1 MVPVPPPGPC
11 PSSLAPPQ
19 TLTSPPVSLFTS
31 RSISLSH
38 SVSRAHL
45 PSAAPHPFSWR
56 EARRFPFL
64 RARPPRR
71 QHRAFCTSCFNS
83 CRAPFPPQDLPAR
96 PPMGGQVSSPGSFS
110 GLPYA
115 SKANADWMSALNSRL
130 WDVPLHQLSIPG
142 EAPRARLSGKAAA
155 RWSVC
160 AKPQCQTCTHAGTHT
175 CMHTH
180 THTTHTHAHTHR
192 THMHT
197 GIHAHTVHT
206 HTHTHTHTSAF
217 PSESTLSPFNLEGT

>member
-1 MVPVPPPGPC
+1 M
-11 PSSLAPPQ
+11 
-19 TLTSPPVSLFTS
+19 
-31 RSISLSH
+31 
-38 SVSRAHL
+38 
-45 PSAAPHPFSWR
+45 
-56 EARRFPFL
+56 
-64 RARPPRR
+64 
-71 QHRAFCTSCFNS
+71 
-83 CRAPFPPQDLPAR
+83 
-96 PPMGGQVSSPGSFS
+96 SSPGSFS

-115 SKANADWMSALNSRL
+115 PKANADWMSALNSQL

-155 RWSVC
+155 RRSVC

-180 THTTHTHAHTHR
+180 THTTHTCTHTHR

-206 HTHTHTHTSAF
+206 HIHTPA
-217 PSESTLSPFNLEGT
+217 PSLLSPLYPHSTWKVHEPRRGCLQDTWHPGREAGGAGGGGCRAFSASDLLPGTPGNFSSLTFAPTFSIRARAARSALEPGGPKV